1 MKKLMMLAALLAM
14 VLVAAA
20 PALAQAPSVDLGDE
34 GDDNSS
40 VQYGDEASATGGDQ
54 SQNAVNQCEQVL
66 DQAVDQNNTIS
77 GDQTATATASGDGDA
92 GAAAGNDQDNT
103 VTAEQVQYCV
113 NVLQGGIVADDG
125 SIAAGGDVETDGVD
139 NDEDGAVDEADG
151 SEASA
156 SAAASSSA
164 AAGSSAGSS
173 SAGSSSAGSSSAG
186 SSSAGEL
193 PATGGVSLLTLGAGA
208 LLVAGGLVAR
218 RIVR

>member
-20 PALAQAPSVDLGDE
+20 PALAQAPSVDLGD
-34 GDDNSS
+34 DNST

-54 SQNAVNQCEQVL
+54 SQNAVNQCEQIL
-66 DQAVDQNNTIS
+66 DQAVEQENNLS
-77 GDQTATATASGDGDA
+77 GDQNATATANGEGDA

-113 NVLQGGIVADDG
+113 NVLQGGIVADDA
-125 SIAAGGDVETDGVD
+125 SVAAGGDVDVDGD
-139 NDEDGAVDEADG
+139 VDEADA
-151 SEASA
+151 EAA
-156 SAAASSSA
+156 AAASA
-164 AAGSSAGSS
+164 
-173 SAGSSSAGSSSAG
+173 
-186 SSSAGEL
+186 SAGEL